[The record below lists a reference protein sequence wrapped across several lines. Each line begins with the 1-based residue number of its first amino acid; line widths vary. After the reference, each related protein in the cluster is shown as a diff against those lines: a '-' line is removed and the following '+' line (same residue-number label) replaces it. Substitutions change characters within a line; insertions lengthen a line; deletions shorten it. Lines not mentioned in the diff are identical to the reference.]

1 MKKIILSVVALMAIG
16 TLSAQKVT
24 ILSGSNDFLKEA
36 DALASFDVDLSDC
49 VVVDFGTGHAKIRK
63 ELGTLEEYLD
73 ANGKDKKR
81 YTYVKGCNNFDVA
94 TAFFNRANKKGLHLL
109 VGANGR
115 EAFRMTPSKKSAK
128 MYKQGFRWEDS
139 ENLKYNIVFHI
150 DSIDMGSGAAQALFG
165 GGALTGSIPGADGGA
180 RATCWG
186 EVFEIATDELVCEF
200 NLGRF
205 YGDGNVDEAVR
216 FYNAI
221 SAAISAQ
228 LPKLAKLKK

>member
-24 ILSGSNDFLKEA
+24 ILSGSNDFMKES
-36 DALASFDVDLSDC
+36 DALASFDIDLSDC
-49 VVVDFGTGHAKIRK
+49 VVVDFGTGNSKVRK

-73 ANGKDKKR
+73 ADGKEKIK
-81 YTYVKGCNNFDVA
+81 YTYPKGCSNFDVA

-150 DSIDMGSGAAQALFG
+150 DSIDMGSGAAAVLFNS
-165 GGALTGSIPGADGGA
+165 AIPGADGGA

-186 EVFEIATDELVCEF
+186 EVIEIATNESVCEF

-205 YGDGNVDEAVR
+205 YGTGNTNEAVR

-221 SAAISAQ
+221 SAAISTQ
-228 LPKLAKLKK
+228 FPKLAKLKK